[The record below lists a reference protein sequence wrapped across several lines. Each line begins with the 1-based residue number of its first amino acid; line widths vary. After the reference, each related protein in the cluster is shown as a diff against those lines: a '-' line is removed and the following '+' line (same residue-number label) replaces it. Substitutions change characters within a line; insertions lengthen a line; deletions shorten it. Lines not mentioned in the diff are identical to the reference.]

1 MFVRL
6 NPDQLQTQFSV
17 NGMAPRSVDAGHARR
32 AVETFQ
38 TYLPLSFQ
46 IDLNDLSTAHWSLVP
61 SGSDFVAEIVTKKYG
76 SLTYA
81 HAEAEPED
89 ISFFD
94 RRRKHNIAV
103 YASET
108 KLATRGRF
116 A

>member
-46 IDLNDLSTAHWSLVP
+46 IDLNDLSTAIRLDRHVFPNRPWPTRLLE
-61 SGSDFVAEIVTKKYG
+61 SGARLLSPV
-76 SLTYA
+76 L
-81 HAEAEPED
+81 
-89 ISFFD
+89 
-94 RRRKHNIAV
+94 
-103 YASET
+103 
-108 KLATRGRF
+108 
-116 A
+116 